1 MQENVVDV
9 FMDEEELE
17 QAVISYSES
26 SLFHV
31 QSMLEW
37 ETKRKEDPKGIQP
50 LTEEELHP
58 IALET
63 EERAV
68 TTVYPGVKTS
78 FLGYDKETN
87 TYNDYNGTT
96 GFCALDG
103 NGNRIIVT
111 HGHKIVKDK
120 DFSVLIS
127 GAYKVVGKSTD
138 VYYENPNTMKDFAI
152 IHLNSGIKISNKI
165 NNSGLR
171 ITGNVSSDYALES
184 YNGTIGYGYGANKGE
199 RQGTLSTI
207 RDVVQTVLYLK
218 NSTLYQGDSGCPIY
232 FKVQKDSSSLH
243 TATLVGIFKGID
255 GNSGEKWGCTLQTIK
270 DTYDLYVFQNNVDY

>member
-1 MQENVVDV
+1 M
-9 FMDEEELE
+9 
-17 QAVISYSES
+17 
-26 SLFHV
+26 
-31 QSMLEW
+31 
-37 ETKRKEDPKGIQP
+37 
-50 LTEEELHP
+50 
-58 IALET
+58 
-63 EERAV
+63 
-68 TTVYPGVKTS
+68 
-78 FLGYDKETN
+78 
-87 TYNDYNGTT
+87 
-96 GFCALDG
+96 
-103 NGNRIIVT
+103 
-111 HGHKIVKDK
+111 KDK

-207 RDVVQTVLYLK
+207 RDVGQTVLYLK

>member
-31 QSMLEW
+31 QGMLEW

-78 FLGYDKETN
+78 FLG
-87 TYNDYNGTT
+87 
-96 GFCALDG
+96 
-103 NGNRIIVT
+103 
-111 HGHKIVKDK
+111 
-120 DFSVLIS
+120 
-127 GAYKVVGKSTD
+127 
-138 VYYENPNTMKDFAI
+138 
-152 IHLNSGIKISNKI
+152 
-165 NNSGLR
+165 
-171 ITGNVSSDYALES
+171 
-184 YNGTIGYGYGANKGE
+184 
-199 RQGTLSTI
+199 
-207 RDVVQTVLYLK
+207 
-218 NSTLYQGDSGCPIY
+218 
-232 FKVQKDSSSLH
+232 
-243 TATLVGIFKGID
+243 
-255 GNSGEKWGCTLQTIK
+255 
-270 DTYDLYVFQNNVDY
+270 